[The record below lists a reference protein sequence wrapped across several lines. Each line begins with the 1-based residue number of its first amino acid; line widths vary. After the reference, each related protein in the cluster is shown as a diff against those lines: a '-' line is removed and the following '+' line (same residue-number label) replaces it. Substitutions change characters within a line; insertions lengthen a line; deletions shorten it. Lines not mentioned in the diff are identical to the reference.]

1 MRISSFISTNSPAI
15 FDAMSWPSTIPYDLM
30 LSLEASQTQE
40 ELWLAFKAWARSH
53 RLRLKL
59 QWMSELAR
67 NLSKLDDWRSR
78 PHNSDKWGV
87 IKEWLEFHGVEAPFR
102 LPTAPEMPGGKFV

>member
-1 MRISSFISTNSPAI
+1 VSLNLPRQFKSGGVFLYRKSWTAVRISGFISTNSPAI

-40 ELWLAFKAWARSH
+40 EWWLAFKAWAKSH

-87 IKEWLEFHGVEAPFR
+87 I
-102 LPTAPEMPGGKFV
+102 